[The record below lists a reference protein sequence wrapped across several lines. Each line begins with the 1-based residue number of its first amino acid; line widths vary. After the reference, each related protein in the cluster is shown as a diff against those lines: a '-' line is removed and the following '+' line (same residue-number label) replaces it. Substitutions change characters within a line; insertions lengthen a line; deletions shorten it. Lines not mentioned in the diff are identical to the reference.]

1 MRHLL
6 WCRSASDPSPDCRGE
21 TTEKMDETVVDFLSS
36 DAFVT
41 VFSVVVAAASLFW
54 ALRTDTGKRI
64 DKLEGRLVHR
74 IDKSEERLVQRID
87 KGDEALGRRIDKQEE
102 RLGRRIDKGDE
113 ALGHRID
120 RQEERARANH
130 AELLG
135 KIAEF
140 AREIGELKATVSAVN
155 AKLDERSSP
164 RPLVVRETGKD
175 YPVGGESTGR
185 SETPEGDPADA
196 AASTS
201 GGDPATDLRVE
212 EQGRH
217 G

>member
-1 MRHLL
+1 
-6 WCRSASDPSPDCRGE
+6 
-21 TTEKMDETVVDFLSS
+21 MDETVVDFLSS

-64 DKLEGRLVHR
+64 DKLEGRLVQR
-74 IDKSEERLVQRID
+74 IDKQEERLVQRIDKGDEALGRRIDKGDEALVQRID

-102 RLGRRIDKGDE
+102 RLGRRIDKGNE

-164 RPLVVRETGKD
+164 RPLVVREAGKD

-185 SETPEGDPADA
+185 TETPEGD
-196 AASTS
+196 STNVAGETGES
-201 GGDPATDLRVE
+201 GSATDLRAG
-212 EQGRH
+212 EQSREG
-217 G
+217 

>member
-1 MRHLL
+1 
-6 WCRSASDPSPDCRGE
+6 
-21 TTEKMDETVVDFLSS
+21 MDETVVDFLSS

-175 YPVGGESTGR
+175 YPVGGESR
-185 SETPEGDPADA
+185 RQKAIRPTPRPALA
-196 AASTS
+196 EVIPRRTYESKSKA
-201 GGDPATDLRVE
+201 ATDESVLPHVARRLTADRV
-212 EQGRH
+212 
-217 G
+217 

>member
-1 MRHLL
+1 
-6 WCRSASDPSPDCRGE
+6 
-21 TTEKMDETVVDFLSS
+21 MDETVVDFLSS

-140 AREIGELKATVSAVN
+140 AREIGEFAREIGELKATVSAVN

>member
-1 MRHLL
+1 
-6 WCRSASDPSPDCRGE
+6 
-21 TTEKMDETVVDFLSS
+21 MDETVVDFLSS
-36 DAFVT
+36 DVFVT

-74 IDKSEERLVQRID
+74 IDKSEERLVQ
-87 KGDEALGRRIDKQEE
+87 
-102 RLGRRIDKGDE
+102 RIDKGDE

-185 SETPEGDPADA
+185 SETPEGDPVKP
-196 AASTS
+196 TVMKTE
-201 GGDPATDLRVE
+201 GRRPDPAEGEGSLD
-212 EQGRH
+212 G
-217 G
+217 

>member
-1 MRHLL
+1 M
-6 WCRSASDPSPDCRGE
+6 
-21 TTEKMDETVVDFLSS
+21 VDFLSS

-54 ALRTDTGKRI
+54 ALRADTGKRI
-64 DKLEGRLVHR
+64 DKLEGRLV
-74 IDKSEERLVQRID
+74 QRID
-87 KGDEALGRRIDKQEE
+87 KGDEALGQRISTSEE
-102 RLGRRIDKGDE
+102 ALGRRIDNSEERLIQRIDKGDEALGQRIDKGNE

-120 RQEERARANH
+120 RQEERARASH

-140 AREIGELKATVSAVN
+140 GREISELKATVSAVN

-164 RPLVVRETGKD
+164 RPLVVREAGKD

-185 SETPEGDPADA
+185 TETPEGD
-196 AASTS
+196 STKVAGETGES
-201 GGDPATDLRVE
+201 GSATDLRAG
-212 EQGRH
+212 EQSREG
-217 G
+217 